1 MPVASLQSPI
11 GGLPPRKRFTVH
23 EVEQMHRAGLFA
35 GQRLELIDGD
45 LIDKMGQNPPH
56 SHAITLLLTWLAKIC
71 ETQRIRVQSP
81 MQAGGQDRK
90 WSLPEPDVA
99 VLAESKDDYRRRHPR
114 GDELLLVVEVS
125 DTTVQ
130 HDSTMK
136 RDLYARAGVPEYWV
150 LDVGGRQLTVHRN
163 PANGEFADVQS
174 LSEHDSIS
182 PEFWPTGSVVVGGLL
197 P

>member
-1 MPVASLQSPI
+1 MPAASLQSPI
-11 GGLPPRKRFTVH
+11 PPRKRFTVH
-23 EVEQMHRAGLFA
+23 EVEQMLGAGLFA

-56 SHAITLLLTWLAKIC
+56 AYAIGLLLTWLTKIC
-71 ETQRIRVQSP
+71 ETQRIRVQLP
-81 MQAGGQDRK
+81 IQAGAPDRK

-99 VLAESKDDYRRRHPR
+99 VIAELKDDYRQRHPR

-125 DTTVQ
+125 DTTAQ
-130 HDSTMK
+130 YDSTTK

-150 LDVGGRQLTVHRN
+150 LDLGGRRLTVHRN
-163 PANGEFADVQS
+163 PVNGKFAEGKTW
-174 LSEHDSIS
+174 SERETVS
-182 PEFWPTGSVVVGGLL
+182 PEFSPADSVMVATLL